1 MENRFQNIQRVL
13 EDGEAALFFSAA
25 ACRYLTDFSYTAG
38 GVLVLPDTAY
48 LLTDSRYIEAAAETV
63 TGLQCVCCDGL
74 YRTVETL
81 LGQHGIRRLLV
92 ERETSLAVLDAL
104 REKLSV
110 EPVADGRVDRALAES
125 RLVKSADERE
135 RLIEAQRLTEMGFS
149 HILSFLKAG
158 VTERE
163 AALELEF
170 FIRRAGADGVSFD
183 FIVVSGK
190 NTSKPHGVPTDKP
203 LENGDFV
210 TMDFGAL
217 YRGYHADMT
226 RTVAIG
232 GVSAEQRR
240 VYDTVLQAQQAA
252 LDVLHAGISGREGD
266 AAARDVIA
274 AAGYGAYFGH
284 GTGHGVGV
292 EIHEAP
298 SLSPRAAEQ
307 PLPIGCVVTVEPGIY
322 LPGRFGVRI
331 EDMVMLTADGCENLT
346 KAPKELII
354 L

>member
-1 MENRFQNIQRVL
+1 MNRIQAIQRAL
-13 EDGEAALFFSAA
+13 CENEAALFFSAP
-25 ACRYLTDFSYTAG
+25 ACRYLTDFDFTDG
-38 GVLVLPDTAY
+38 GVLILPDTAY
-48 LLTDSRYIEAAAETV
+48 LLTDSRYIEAAEESVAA
-63 TGLQCVCCDGL
+63 LHCISCNGL

-81 LGQHGIRRLLV
+81 LQQQGICRLHL
-92 ERETSLAVLDAL
+92 ERTTSVAVLECL
-104 REKLSV
+104 HEKLSAEIAV
-110 EPVADGRVDRALAES
+110 DGRVDAALTES
-125 RLVKSADERE
+125 RMVKTAEE
-135 RLIEAQRLTEMGFS
+135 LARLREAQRLTELGFF
-149 HILSFLKAG
+149 HILPFLKPG

-170 FIRRAGADGVSFD
+170 FMRRAGADGVSFD
-183 FIVVSGK
+183 FVVVSGK
-190 NTSKPHGVPTDKP
+190 NTSRPHGVPTDKP

-232 GVSAEQRR
+232 GVSPEQRR
-240 VYDTVLQAQQAA
+240 VYDTVLQAQLAA
-252 LDVLHAGISGREGD
+252 LDTLRAGISGREGD
-266 AAARDVIA
+266 AAARAVIES
-274 AAGYGAYFGH
+274 AGYGECFGH

-298 SLSPRAAEQ
+298 NLSPRAAET
-307 PLPIGCVVTVEPGIY
+307 PLPVGCIVTVEPGIY

-346 KAPKELII
+346 SAPKELLI